1 MSHLYRA
8 SKAYQEQL
16 LRDAQP
22 GEAGSEVEPVQ
33 DRQAAIPLLKT
44 LRALQQ
50 VKAIREGKSS
60 PPAWMKT

>member
-16 LRDAQP
+16 LRDAQS
-22 GEAGSEVEPVQ
+22 GEVEPVQ
-33 DRQAAIPLLKT
+33 DRPAAIPLLKT
-44 LRALQQ
+44 LRALQH
-50 VKAIREGKSS
+50 VKAVRKGTSA

>member
-22 GEAGSEVEPVQ
+22 EEAGSKVEPGQ
-33 DRQAAIPLLKT
+33 HRPDAIPLLKT

-50 VKAIREGKSS
+50 VRAIREGKSV
-60 PPAWMKT
+60 PPAWIKT